1 MTKKSALKSDKMKQL
16 SILSFAAKGLPPNWS
31 VKSPTLAE
39 DATIL
44 DVAKPKRGPGRPC
57 KKSTPIFSL
66 DEPAMPGTACEVEE
80 IADSEVEE
88 AEGSECDLAD
98 EVGEVSAPEVA
109 TTELTV
115 AGIVAAANT
124 ASSLSQPKKYC
135 TWPEGLSEVLVPL
148 LGQGWKSPVLSI
160 CSRRCCR
167 N

>member
-1 MTKKSALKSDKMKQL
+1 MCGNIAVLIIINCFAETSDQHNFLYENLKQL

-44 DVAKPKRGPGRPC
+44 DGSQKGGPGRPC

-88 AEGSECDLAD
+88 AEGSD

-115 AGIVAAANT
+115 ADIVAAANT
-124 ASSLSQPKKYC
+124 ASSLS
-135 TWPEGLSEVLVPL
+135 
-148 LGQGWKSPVLSI
+148 
-160 CSRRCCR
+160 
-167 N
+167 